1 MAYLSGIEEVNV
13 KRISLERAAV
23 RFGALGLIGMAV
35 AARWSG
41 GFPVQSDI
49 DVEARAASLVGTETT
64 APSEFIG
71 TAQESATPRLYVFDC
86 GRIRF
91 ESVEGFGVSNDET
104 DVRELSVPCYM
115 IEHDGSRLLWNA
127 GLPSALA
134 EADGW
139 IEPQGASGQRLRLD
153 RTLADQLATLDLD
166 LGSFDYVAFSHMH
179 FDHVGAANEVE
190 GATLLIQRPEYEA
203 AFADSVTVPG
213 FDPSLYGGLQDLER
227 VILDG
232 DHDVFGDGRVRI
244 ISAPGHTPGHQVL
257 FVDLEETGPIV
268 LSGDL
273 YHLRVS
279 RAGRR
284 VPPFNVDEA
293 ATLASM
299 DRVEAFLEE
308 TGAELWI
315 EHDLARFET
324 LIRAPRYY
332 Q

>member
-1 MAYLSGIEEVNV
+1 MKRLLDRNAVGAFVALLAVVYLTDPT
-13 KRISLERAAV
+13 
-23 RFGALGLIGMAV
+23 GAQQVLPAPYDED
-35 AARWSG
+35 RS
-41 GFPVQSDI
+41 F
-49 DVEARAASLVGTETT
+49 TT
-64 APSEFIG
+64 SV
-71 TAQESATPRLYVFDC
+71 RLYVFDC
-86 GRIRF
+86 GRLRF
-91 ESVEGFGVSNDET
+91 DSVEGFGVSNEET

-115 IEHDGSRLLWNA
+115 IEHERGRLLWNA
-127 GLPSALA
+127 GLPSSLA
-134 EADGW
+134 ETEGW
-139 IEPQGASGQRLRLD
+139 TEPEAPGMRVRLD
-153 RTLADQLATLDLD
+153 RTLGDQLAALGLD
-166 LGSFDYVAFSHMH
+166 LGLFDYVAFSHMH

-213 FDPSLYGGLQDLER
+213 FDPSLYAGLRDLER
-227 VILDG
+227 VMLDG

-273 YHLRVS
+273 YHLRMS

-284 VPPFNVDEA
+284 VPPFNVDQA

-308 TGAELWI
+308 AGAELWI

-324 LIRAPRYY
+324 LRRAPQYY
-332 Q
+332 R